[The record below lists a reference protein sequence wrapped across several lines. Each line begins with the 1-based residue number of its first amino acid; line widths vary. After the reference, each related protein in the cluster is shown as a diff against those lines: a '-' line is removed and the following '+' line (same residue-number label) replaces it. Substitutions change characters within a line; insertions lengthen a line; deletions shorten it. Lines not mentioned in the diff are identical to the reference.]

1 MAHDTVSI
9 TALELLGGHRVAVT
23 FDDGARTERD
33 LSPLLTGPVFDAIR
47 SEPAR
52 FAQASIDPE
61 LGVLCWPNGVD
72 IDAELL
78 RYDDLWNDAVG
89 LAPSARGE

>member
-1 MAHDTVSI
+1 MTHETVDV
-9 TALELLGGHRVAVT
+9 TAVELLDGHRVAVT
-23 FDDGARTERD
+23 FDDGVRTERD

-47 SEPAR
+47 SDPSR
-52 FAQASIDPE
+52 FAEVAVDEE
-61 LGVLCWPNGVD
+61 LGVLCWPNGAD

-89 LAPSARGE
+89 LSHSA